1 MFGVLGCLGGCG
13 FIRRFGTV
21 HMAVWD
27 GLQKAMGVGFNERLK
42 RTQTDAASDLTS
54 RGRVFNYTT
63 SVKSSKLSSNPPST
77 SKCRSNPPSIKSS
90 SLQRSPAT
98 QVNTPGP
105 SIFGDV
111 RRCSTMFGDVQRCST
126 MFGDVRRC
134 SAILSEL
141 QSRS

>member
-1 MFGVLGCLGGCG
+1 
-13 FIRRFGTV
+13 
-21 HMAVWD
+21 MAVWD

-42 RTQTDAASDLTS
+42 PTQTDAASDLTS

-105 SIFGDV
+105 ST
-111 RRCSTMFGDVQRCST
+111 SQRKPPGPFKLAKSSQAK
-126 MFGDVRRC
+126 VPRKSP
-134 SAILSEL
+134 SANKLPLPSQIPSPQEEVPQSKVKEIL
-141 QSRS
+141 RSF